1 MLFVV
6 TISSDTETLLLNSL
20 DLTLHRAGCI
30 ITCLT
35 EVHKGRRKVIAMVTD
50 DSYWNCATPLTLRP
64 LNTKAAEKS
73 QRVFAPL
80 TPRLH
85 ALRQFRLHE
94 FPVCGIVVF
103 SVWTIDWQRKW
114 STWAVHICRG
124 LFHCTPFSS
133 RFGSNGGGT
142 SKERKSLLNRKLSLP
157 LLDARKRSKE
167 NYDWVPNSCW

>member
-35 EVHKGRRKVIAMVTD
+35 EVHKGRRKVIAMVTE

-85 ALRQFRLHE
+85 ALRQFRSHE

-103 SVWTIDWQRKW
+103 FSVNNWLTKEM
-114 STWAVHICRG
+114 TY
-124 LFHCTPFSS
+124 LSS
-133 RFGSNGGGT
+133 SHLPGS
-142 SKERKSLLNRKLSLP
+142 LSLYTIFFKIR
-157 LLDARKRSKE
+157 LKWRGNQQRAKITTKQKTVFATSRR
-167 NYDWVPNSCW
+167 